1 MRNCRSHELVTGYD
15 FRALIRHYRVHH
27 RPHTVDELDFFANAP
42 SLQLAIHHAALAI
55 DHREKR
61 FGHQCRIPFA
71 VLARAKV
78 VLESAVPR
86 LKGCRSFD
94 ELHALLRQLLGRI
107 RGLGELYFY
116 DTALRLGAFLRHLP
130 EFVYLHHGTRMG
142 ARILGLD
149 TAAPYIA
156 VDQLPAQIRE
166 LLPHEIEDFL
176 CIYRDNFRQVKA
188 NRRIQADA
196 RKIGARGSL

>member
-1 MRNCRSHELVTGYD
+1 MRNCRSDASANGGD

-27 RPHTVDELDFFANAP
+27 RPRTVEELGFFANAP

-55 DHREKR
+55 DDREKR
-61 FGHQCRIPFA
+61 FGHQYRIP
-71 VLARAKV
+71 LASLRRAKI

-94 ELHALLRQLLGRI
+94 KLHSLLQQLLGPI

-116 DTALRLGAFLRHLP
+116 DAALRLGAFLNHTP
-130 EFVYLHHGTRMG
+130 EFVYLHRGTRIG
-142 ARILGLD
+142 AKILGLD
-149 TAAPYIA
+149 TSAPYITL
-156 VDQLPAQIRE
+156 DQLPASLRE

-176 CIYRDNFRQVKA
+176 CIYSDNFRHVKA
-188 NRRIQADA
+188 NTDPRELFDH
-196 RKIGARGSL
+196 